1 MLPPLFVLFSWP
13 VAGLVLFRKL
23 RLPLALLVTLI
34 GGFLLLPE
42 NRGVNLP
49 VLPGLDKHSVP
60 ALTALCLAL
69 IFGKRDTSGVRPEGL
84 IPRHP
89 LALALL
95 IVIPAGA
102 VMTAL
107 TNTDTLSY
115 GPRTLPGTSLYDAG
129 SMASNALMMILPL
142 LLARRYLA
150 DAATQRLILKV
161 LCLAALGYSLLA
173 LFEIR
178 MSPQLNNWT
187 YGFFPHDWQQHIRAG
202 GWRPIVFLKHGL
214 VLGIFLAMA
223 VLAITC
229 LARLD
234 APRRKLWTY
243 GTVWLFAT
251 LVLSNNFGAL
261 FIAVAFLPVV
271 IFAGIRGQLLV
282 AAIICGVVLAYP
294 VARTGQVLPFNQ
306 VLQLAESVDPGR
318 AASFQFRLDHEEQL
332 LDKASERPLFG
343 WGGWGRQ
350 RVYDERGRDTSVTDG
365 EWILILGSNGWVGYL
380 SRFGLLTAPILL
392 LLRHRRRYDI
402 GMETSALAVVLAAN
416 LVDLIPNSSN
426 TPLTWLLAGALWG
439 RLELQAAAR
448 GHEAAP
454 VAGPARVGYRRGDP
468 PEAAGDPPPVS
479 ASETTP
485 ASTPPQSAYTRQVRR
500 IHRKGSTAR

>member
-1 MLPPLFVLFSWP
+1 MLPPLFALFSWP
-13 VAGLVLFRKL
+13 VVGLVLFQKL

-42 NRGVNLP
+42 NTALNLP
-49 VLPGLDKHSVP
+49 VLPSLSKHSIP

-69 IFGKRDTSGVRPEGL
+69 ALGRRDLSGARPEGL

-95 IVIPAGA
+95 IAIPAGA

-115 GPRTLPGTSLYDAG
+115 GPRTIQGTSLYDAG
-129 SMASNALMMILPL
+129 SMASNALMTILPL

-150 DAATQRLILKV
+150 DAATQRLVLQV
-161 LCLAALGYSLLA
+161 LCIAALGYSLLA
-173 LFEIR
+173 LFEAR
-178 MSPQLNNWT
+178 MSPQLNNWI
-187 YGFFPHDWQQHIRAG
+187 YGFFPHSWLQHIRAG

-223 VLAITC
+223 VLAIAG

-234 APRRKLWTY
+234 PPRRKLWTW
-243 GTVWLFAT
+243 GAVWLLAT

-261 FIAVAFLPVV
+261 LIAAALLPVM

-294 VARTGQVLPFNQ
+294 VARTGQILPFNQ
-306 VLQLAESVDPGR
+306 VLQLAERVDPSR

-332 LDKASERPLFG
+332 LDKASGRPLFG
-343 WGGWGRQ
+343 WGGWGRG
-350 RVYDERGRDTSVTDG
+350 RVYDDRGRDISVTDG
-365 EWILILGSNGWVGYL
+365 EWIITLGTHGWVGYL
-380 SRFGLLTAPILL
+380 ARFGLLTAPILL
-392 LLRHRRRYDI
+392 LLRHRRRYEI
-402 GMETSALAVVLAAN
+402 GMASSALAVILAAN
-416 LVDLIPNSSN
+416 LMDLIPNSSN
-426 TPLTWLLAGALWG
+426 TPVTWLLAGALWG

-448 GHEAAP
+448 GQEAAP
-454 VAGPARVGYRRGDP
+454 VADPARVEYRRTDP
-468 PEAAGDPPPVS
+468 PEAAGDPSPVS
-479 ASETTP
+479 PS
-485 ASTPPQSAYTRQVRR
+485 ASTPPVNPYTRQTRR
-500 IHRKGSTAR
+500 IHRKGSTAG

>member
-13 VAGLVLFRKL
+13 LIGLVLFNKL

-42 NRGVNLP
+42 SGGLNLP
-49 VLPGLDKHSVP
+49 VLPSLGKHSIP

-69 IFGKRDTSGVRPEGL
+69 IFARRDMSGARPEGL

-107 TNTDTLSY
+107 TNGDTLSY
-115 GPRTLPGTSLYDAG
+115 GWRTIPGTSLYDAG
-129 SMASNALMMILPL
+129 SMASNALMMMLPL

-150 DAATQRLILKV
+150 DAATQRLVLQV
-161 LCLAALGYSLLA
+161 LCIAALGYSLLA
-173 LFEIR
+173 LFEVR

-187 YGFFPHDWQQHIRAG
+187 YGFFPHSWSQHIRAG

-214 VLGIFLAMA
+214 VLGIFLAMS

-234 APRRKLWTY
+234 APRRKLWTC

-261 FIAVAFLPVV
+261 FIAVALLPVV
-271 IFAGIRGQLLV
+271 IFAGIRSQLLV

-294 VARTGQVLPFNQ
+294 MARTAQVLPFNQ
-306 VLQLAESVDPGR
+306 VLQLAESVNPGR
-318 AASFQFRLDHEEQL
+318 AASFQFRLDNEEQL

-343 WGGWGRQ
+343 WGGWGRG
-350 RVYDERGRDTSVTDG
+350 RVYDDAGRDISVTDG
-365 EWILILGSNGWVGYL
+365 EWIITLGENGWVGYL
-380 SRFGLLTAPILL
+380 ARFGLLTAPIFLL
-392 LLRHRRRYDI
+392 LLHRRRYEI
-402 GMETSALAVVLAAN
+402 GMESSALAVVLAAN
-416 LVDLIPNSSN
+416 LLDLIPNSSN

-448 GHEAAP
+448 QHEAAP
-454 VAGPARVGYRRGDP
+454 VAGPARAGYRRGDP
-468 PEAAGDPPPVS
+468 PEAAGDPPPVP
-479 ASETTP
+479 ASEGTP
-485 ASTPPQSAYTRQVRR
+485 VSTPPQSAYTRQVRR
-500 IHRKGSTAR
+500 VHRKGSTAR